1 MATRSIGSHQGLPKP
16 RAQVENNVLKKIV
29 DIYWAF
35 AIYFGIFHS
44 TRSSMLGFLLQ
55 LNVEQRK
62 ALVSVPHTNRMIW
75 IKYPKSLEDTLA
87 KCLQNTV
94 EITGKIVVD
103 NSDLPTDVR
112 FVRQIAKANL
122 SEIMVSEVLPPNLN
136 LRFTNDTAIRVEF
149 DERQQFYWALHDDL
163 NIISSGYTRTELKIE
178 IQDRLTYMWKLFVQN
193 QDEVLT
199 ADALEL
205 RNRLQETFV
214 EIHK

>member
-1 MATRSIGSHQGLPKP
+1 
-16 RAQVENNVLKKIV
+16 
-29 DIYWAF
+29 
-35 AIYFGIFHS
+35 
-44 TRSSMLGFLLQ
+44 MLGFLLQ
-55 LNVEQRK
+55 LDLEQSK
-62 ALVSVPHTNRMIW
+62 ALISVPHTNRMIW
-75 IKYPKSLEDTLA
+75 IKYPKNLEDTLT

-94 EITGKIVVD
+94 EITGKIAVD
-103 NSDLPTDVR
+103 NSDLPTDIR

-163 NIISSGYTRTELKIE
+163 NIISSSYTRTELKIE